1 MNQFILNIM
10 KVYCIASVVYII
22 YAIYLKLSKSENVND
37 ILENNKDL
45 KDKYNKIKKNR
56 IMVFIIGVVIG
67 LGVIIMNEPSSINI
81 SKTISSAAMS
91 TKSIVEDISDISV
104 I

>member
-10 KVYCIASVVYII
+10 IVYCIASVVYII
-22 YAIYLKLSKSENVND
+22 YALYLKLTKSENVDD
-37 ILENNKDL
+37 ILKDNKDL
-45 KDKYNKIKKNR
+45 KEKFDKLKKNR
-56 IMVFIIGVVIG
+56 IMVFIIGVIIG
-67 LGVIIMNEPSSINI
+67 LGVIIMNEPIVLNV
-81 SKTISSAAMS
+81 SKTISSAAIS

>member
-10 KVYCIASVVYII
+10 MVYCIASVVYLI
-22 YAIYLKLSKSENVND
+22 YILYLRLTKSETVDD
-37 ILENNKDL
+37 ILKGDEDL
-45 KDKYNKIKKNR
+45 KEKYNKLKKNR
-56 IMVFIIGVVIG
+56 IMVFIIGIVIG
-67 LGVIIMNEPSSINI
+67 LGFMIMNEPSSII
-81 SKTISSAAMS
+81 SKTISSAAVS

>member
-10 KVYCIASVVYII
+10 KVYCISSVIYIL
-22 YAIYLKLSKSENVND
+22 YSIYLKYTKAETVED
-37 ILENNKDL
+37 ILKDNKDVL
-45 KDKYNKIKKNR
+45 DKYNKIKKNR

-67 LGVIIMNEPSSINI
+67 LVILIMSEPS
-81 SKTISSAAMS
+81 ISSTIQQMTIS
-91 TKSIVEDISDISV
+91 TKSIVEDVSDISV

>member
-1 MNQFILNIM
+1 MNQFIFNII

-22 YAIYLKLSKSENVND
+22 YMLYLRFTNAESLDDLLKDNE
-37 ILENNKDL
+37 DL

-56 IMVFIIGVVIG
+56 TMVFIIGIVIG
-67 LGVIIMNEPSSINI
+67 LVVLIINEPS
-81 SKTISSAAMS
+81 TIKNLTNLDIVSN
-91 TKSIVEDISDISV
+91 TKSLVEDVSDISV